1 MEAYLSPI
9 GSDADDLRRIVI
21 EDSIGVYRDGND
33 IVATVEGQSLDL
45 GIRDPTVSRRKDGS
59 SPVQFF
65 LQNGQAVI
73 KNAGNTNGVTIDT
86 GIRTISVD
94 SGATRSLVQDCTV
107 EIGFNTKLQLSIEKE
122 DATDRRNTLS
132 VQELQEKLGIEE
144 QDGVISGVDPAAHV
158 RSVTTNLR
166 REAQREA
173 TNECLKFANEL
184 DDFVEQRPTKDDAYD
199 EIQSELSKIVNGLE
213 RKLRRE
219 SLKGT
224 GLDAEW
230 QERIERVT
238 QRIENMYARADV

>member
-33 IVATVEGQSLDL
+33 VVARIEDQTLDL
-45 GIRDPTVSRRKDGS
+45 GIRDPTVSRMKNGS
-59 SPVQFF
+59 PPVNFY
-65 LQNGQAVI
+65 LRNGQAVVE
-73 KNAGNTNGVTIDT
+73 NAGNTNGVTIDT

-94 SGATRSLVQDCTV
+94 SGASRSLVQDCTI
-107 EIGFNTKLQLSIEKE
+107 ELGFNTKLQLSIEKE
-122 DATDRRNTLS
+122 DTTERRNTLS

-184 DDFVEQRPTKDDAYD
+184 DDFVEQRPVEDDAYD
-199 EIQSELSKIVNGLE
+199 ELQSELTKVVNGLE

-224 GLDAEW
+224 GLDQEW

-238 QRIENMYARADV
+238 QRIEDMYARADG